1 MSASGLALEGKM
13 RHFCLAGL
21 LALPPALT
29 VFLAFN
35 SGGMFETTTAFAA
48 LLVLA
53 VAGLAVAVARR
64 PLAGLS
70 GLGASALALL
80 ALLAALTL
88 LSAGWSGAEGR
99 ALIGFD
105 RVLLYLAV
113 FGLFACLPRSQ
124 ERFRWLLRG
133 LLAAAAAVALAGLIS
148 RLLPDLWP
156 TTTGLVADRLSF
168 PITYWN
174 TFGLLVGTGCVLAV
188 HHTCDAREPAAVR
201 VAAAALL
208 PLLAVA
214 LLLTFSRGAIA
225 ATVAG
230 VVAYLLVARP
240 AGALGGIGAAAPA
253 VALALAQAYGAEQIH
268 EGLPLTPDAIAEGE
282 HLALVLALC
291 AAGGAALRV
300 LGLAVDAWVAQLP
313 LASPGWRRRTRIA
326 AVAAGALALAAFVA
340 ADGPGTLQR
349 QFDRFVDNTHES
361 APTGGQRE
369 RLLEIGNDGRR
380 PLWEVAGDSF
390 REQPLRGSGAGTF
403 QLEWERDRT
412 DGPPRLY
419 AYSLY
424 FETLAELGLVGIVL
438 LVGAL
443 LTILVGIAL
452 NARGPGRPMYAAA
465 LAVVLCWILH
475 AGVDIDWQT
484 PALGVPVFA
493 LAGFALARPRERLKF
508 DASRRGPAARLV
520 RLTAGGA
527 RPALALICLALAV
540 VPALMTVA
548 HARLRDSV
556 EALDAGA
563 CGRARD
569 EAQASIDAIDAGPRP
584 YEVLAMCAAR
594 AGEAV
599 ASVELARAG
608 VAHDPG
614 SWEPHYALAL
624 AQGAAGRDPRR
635 QIAVAATL
643 NPQSPLLEEAAAAVH
658 GGGPE
663 RWRRVALSLPFEL
676 E

>member
-1 MSASGLALEGKM
+1 MSTSGLALEGKM
-13 RHFCLAGL
+13 RRACLAGL
-21 LALPPALT
+21 PALPPALT

-35 SGGMFETTTAFAA
+35 SGGMFELTTAFAA
-48 LLVLA
+48 MLVLA
-53 VAGLAVAVARR
+53 VSGLAVAAARR

-70 GLGASALALL
+70 GFGAGALILL
-80 ALLAALTL
+80 ALFAALTL
-88 LSAGWSGAEGR
+88 LSARWSGAEGR

-105 RVLLYLAV
+105 RVVLYLAV
-113 FGLFACLPRSQ
+113 FGLFACVPRSG
-124 ERFRWLLRG
+124 ERFRGLLRG
-133 LLAAAAAVALAGLIS
+133 LLAAIAVVALAGLIS
-148 RLLPDLWP
+148 HLLPELWP
-156 TTTGLVADRLSF
+156 TSTGLVADRLSF

-188 HHTCDAREPAAVR
+188 HHTCDTREPAAIR
-201 VAAAALL
+201 VLAAALL
-208 PLLAVA
+208 PLLAA
-214 LLLTFSRGAIA
+214 TLLLTFSRGAIA
-225 ATVAG
+225 VTVAG
-230 VVAYLLVARP
+230 VAVYLLVARP
-240 AGALGGIGAAAPA
+240 VGVLGGIGAAAPA
-253 VALALAQAYGAEQIH
+253 VALALTQTYAAEQIH
-268 EGLPLTPDAIAEGE
+268 EGLPLTPGAIAEGE

-291 AAGGAALRV
+291 AAGAAALRV
-300 LGLAVDAWVAQLP
+300 VGMAVDAWVAQLP
-313 LASPGWRRRTRIA
+313 LSSSAWRRGTRIA
-326 AVAAGALALAAFVA
+326 AVAAGTLALAAFVA
-340 ADGPGTLQR
+340 ADGPGTLQG

-361 APTGGQRE
+361 APTGQRE

-380 PLWEVAGDSF
+380 PLWEVADEGF
-390 REQPLRGSGAGTF
+390 REEPLRGSGAGTF
-403 QLEWERDRT
+403 QLEWERRRPR

-424 FETLAELGLVGIVL
+424 FETLAELGLVGIAL

-452 NARGPGRPMYAAA
+452 NARGPDRPAYAAA
-465 LAVVLCWILH
+465 LAVVLCWVLH

-493 LAGFALARPRERLKF
+493 LAGLALGRSRERLKY

-520 RLTAGGA
+520 RLTSGGA
-527 RPALALICLALAV
+527 RPALVLACLAPAV

-548 HARLRDSV
+548 HARLHDSV
-556 EALDAGA
+556 EALAADA
-563 CGRARD
+563 CGRARA
-569 EAQASIDAIDAGPRP
+569 EAHASIDAIDAGPRP
-584 YEVLAMCAAR
+584 YEVLAMCSAR
-594 AGEAV
+594 AGEAA
-599 ASVELARAG
+599 ASVESARAA
-608 VAHDPG
+608 VARDPD

-643 NPQSPLLEEAAAAVH
+643 SPQRPLLEEAAAALR

-663 RWRRVALSLPFEL
+663 HRRRVAFSLPFAL